1 MRHNF
6 LKSLNESI
14 AEKTYPKKFT
24 AQEWEH
30 REQIL
35 AAEFLVESN
44 QLKAAAMDLKILA
57 QLIPKSPRF
66 LYASARLIDRMSEFE
81 QSNFKLKNCIDIYKK
96 IIDMHGVDPS
106 LMYVVGKRLIN
117 RLQFRGKVKDAIIYS
132 EILTQKIPHNSNL
145 LNDLGIS
152 LLLFGKPVLA
162 KDQFEKV
169 LKVTDNENIVALCH
183 YAFILKTSENKYNES
198 VQYFTKC
205 LATKDKSV
213 MDARFFYHLGDALQ
227 RLDRT
232 EEVRLLF
239 KDEFLTFSE

>member
-6 LKSLNESI
+6 LKSLNDSI

-24 AQEWEH
+24 VQEWEH
-30 REQIL
+30 REKIL

-44 QLKAAAMDLKILA
+44 QLKAATMDLKILA

-66 LYASARLIDRMSEFE
+66 LYASGRLIDKMSEFE

-106 LMYVVGKRLIN
+106 LIYVVGKRLIN

-132 EILTQKIPHNSNL
+132 EILTMKIPHNSNL
-145 LNDLGIS
+145 INDLGIS
-152 LLLFGKPVLA
+152 LLLFGKPSLA

-169 LKVTDNENIVALCH
+169 LKISDNQNLVALCH
-183 YAFILKTSENKYNES
+183 YAFILKTSENKFNES
-198 VQYFTKC
+198 VQFFTKC
-205 LATKDKSV
+205 LASKDKTV
-213 MDARFFYHLGDALQ
+213 MDARFFYHFGDALQ

-232 EEVRLLF
+232 REVTL
-239 KDEFLTFSE
+239 S